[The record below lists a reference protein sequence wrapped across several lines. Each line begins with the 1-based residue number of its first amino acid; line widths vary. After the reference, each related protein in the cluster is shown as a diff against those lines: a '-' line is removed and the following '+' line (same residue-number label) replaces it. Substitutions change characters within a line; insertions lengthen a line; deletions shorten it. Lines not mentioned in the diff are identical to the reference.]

1 MGKFNQT
8 TRGVNTTPD
17 TTNAAG
23 FAAFSRDS
31 FKQEVASVVLNSMLN
46 GNSYYETEAE
56 RIQKIENMV
65 AAERENGEFLAK
77 AMVYTRNEGN
87 LRSVSHLLGTLLTEN
102 VKGTSFLKPAL
113 FKTMVRPD
121 DATEMVA
128 LWNTRNPGKM
138 IPNSLRKAVKLS
150 LENTWDAYQLKKY
163 FGNGSVKVSNLINI
177 AHPSPKDEKQ
187 RTTFKQALEGK
198 LPKIETAQT
207 VNAGK
212 TGEDRAGAYASMLKE
227 RKLGYMAALKNIK
240 NILEAGADD
249 ETVTALVDLLE
260 NENAVLKSRLLPF
273 RFTQAYAVVDGMN
286 IDRIKAKRILKAIE
300 RGFIY
305 SAKNIPIVEEGES
318 VALLLDESG
327 SMGGWHGDPIDAK
340 TPFGI
345 GKTLMASML
354 VGLDKDKTLG
364 YFWADNAREV
374 SVDGSPMEF
383 IKRNQ
388 TQGGGTNLGQAI
400 DLLIMSK
407 TFVDKLVIFT
417 DMQQNSIGNGW
428 GCNGKDFNSMIKD
441 YRKINP
447 DVKVLFWNLQG
458 YGGGTPM
465 KLNDRVLEVAGFSDN
480 MLSVIPKMWKDKNAL
495 VREIEA
501 VSLEVA

>member
-1 MGKFNQT
+1 
-8 TRGVNTTPD
+8 
-17 TTNAAG
+17 
-23 FAAFSRDS
+23 
-31 FKQEVASVVLNSMLN
+31 
-46 GNSYYETEAE
+46 
-56 RIQKIENMV
+56 
-65 AAERENGEFLAK
+65 
-77 AMVYTRNEGN
+77 
-87 LRSVSHLLGTLLTEN
+87 
-102 VKGTSFLKPAL
+102 
-113 FKTMVRPD
+113 
-121 DATEMVA
+121 
-128 LWNTRNPGKM
+128 
-138 IPNSLRKAVKLS
+138 
-150 LENTWDAYQLKKY
+150 
-163 FGNGSVKVSNLINI
+163 
-177 AHPSPKDEKQ
+177 
-187 RTTFKQALEGK
+187 
-198 LPKIETAQT
+198 
-207 VNAGK
+207 
-212 TGEDRAGAYASMLKE
+212 MLKE

-260 NENAVLKSRLLPF
+260 NEKAVLKSRLLPF

-318 VALLLDESG
+318 IALLLDESG

-354 VGLDKDKTLG
+354 VGLDKEKTLG

-417 DMQQNSIGNGW
+417 DMQQNSIGNSW